1 LPELRAACII
11 THSMECLSL
20 RSSRLPHTSKLYS
33 CYLDDFPRAARFY
46 AHPPTEDGLQAAAGD
61 PAKRDDAS
69 VRAQMMAILREQN
82 SKFGA
87 DASVLRN
94 LDRLAAGALAVVS
107 GQQVGLFS
115 GPAYSFYK
123 ALTAVRAALHLSD
136 TGSETVPIFWLATE
150 DHDLAEVNHTFW
162 LGSGPRLDRITLAAA
177 EGGAGPPVGEILLG
191 ETSGR
196 EARAAAE
203 ALEGPAAKEVGEAL
217 LAAYRAEHSYG
228 QAFGMLMARLLAGRG
243 VILLDPLDARL
254 HRLGISVYRR
264 ALEESEALS
273 DALLKRNKELER
285 AGFHA
290 QVKVTERSTLLFLNV
305 DGQRQALRRRN
316 HGFAAG
322 PRTFSLQ
329 ELGNIL
335 EQSPERF
342 SANVLL
348 RPVLQDVLLPT
359 AAYVG
364 GPAEVAYFAQA
375 EVIYQRMMGRMPVIL
390 PRAGFTLVEPPV
402 ARLMK
407 KYGLTFEEVLRGRQ
421 HVRRKMERAYLP
433 PGLTK
438 KFAAGEKDFT
448 KILRGLRAPI
458 GKLDKTLLGAL
469 STAER
474 KMLYQ
479 FAKLRGKAGRAQN
492 TRTGLLDAHERVLL
506 DALYPHHGLQERS
519 LNLLPFLAR
528 NGLALLDELL
538 RRTHVRNSQ
547 HQVLNL

>member
-1 LPELRAACII
+1 MALP
-11 THSMECLSL
+11 MECHCL
-20 RSSRLPHTSKLYS
+20 RSSELPHTSKLYS
-33 CYLDDFPRAARFY
+33 CFLDEFSRVARFY
-46 AHPPTEDGLQAAAGD
+46 THPPTEEGLLAAAGEVRLD
-61 PAKRDDAS
+61 PG
-69 VRAQMMAILREQN
+69 VRAQVVEILREQN
-82 SKFGA
+82 KTFGA
-87 DASVLRN
+87 DTSVARN

-123 ALTAVRAALHLSD
+123 ALTAVRAAQHLSE
-136 TGSETVPIFWLATE
+136 TGTETIPIFWLATE
-150 DHDLAEVNHTFW
+150 DHDLAEVDHTFW
-162 LGSGPRLDRITLAAA
+162 LGHGSGLDRVSLEAAPDA
-177 EGGAGPPVGEILLG
+177 MGRSVGEILLG
-191 ETSGR
+191 ENAGR
-196 EARAAAE
+196 QARAAAE
-203 ALEGPAAKEVGEAL
+203 ALAGPAAKEVGEAL
-217 LAAYRAEHSYG
+217 AAAYRPEHSYG
-228 QAFGMLMARLLAGRG
+228 LAFGKLLAQLLAGRG
-243 VILLDPLDARL
+243 VILLDPLDPRL
-254 HRLGISVYRR
+254 HRLGIAVYRR
-264 ALEESEALS
+264 ALAESTAFN

-322 PRTFSLQ
+322 ALTFSQADL
-329 ELGNIL
+329 EAIL
-335 EQSPERF
+335 ERSPERF

-348 RPVLQDVLLPT
+348 RPVLQDALLPT

-364 GPAEVAYFAQA
+364 GPAEMAYFAQA
-375 EVIYQRMMGRMPVIL
+375 EVIYQPKMGRMPAIL

-407 KYGLTFEEVLRGRQ
+407 KYGLTFEEILRGRQ
-421 HVRRKMERAYLP
+421 YVRRKMERAYVP
-433 PGLTK
+433 VGLAK
-438 KFAAGEKDFT
+438 KFAAGEKDLQ
-448 KILRGLRAPI
+448 KIHRGLRAPI

-479 FAKLRGKAGRAQN
+479 FGKLRGKAGRAQN

-506 DALYPHHGLQERS
+506 DALFPHHGLQERS

-528 NGLALLDELL
+528 NGMSILDELL
-538 RRTHVRNSQ
+538 HRTHVRNSQ
-547 HQVLNL
+547 HQVLYL

>member
-1 LPELRAACII
+1 
-11 THSMECLSL
+11 MECHGL
-20 RSSRLPHTSKLYS
+20 RSSELPHTSKLYTCFLEEFS
-33 CYLDDFPRAARFY
+33 RVARFY
-46 AHPPTEDGLQAAAGD
+46 SHPPTEEGLQAAAGEV
-61 PAKRDDAS
+61 RMDANA
-69 VRAQMMAILREQN
+69 RAQVVEILREQN
-82 SKFGA
+82 KKFGA
-87 DASVLRN
+87 DASVTRN

-123 ALTAVRAALHLSD
+123 ALTAVRAALHLTD
-136 TGSETVPIFWLATE
+136 TGTQAVPIFWLATE

-162 LGSGPRLDRITLAAA
+162 LGHGLRLDRITLEAA
-177 EGGAGPPVGEILLG
+177 EGAAGRPVGEVLLG
-191 ETSGR
+191 ETAGR

-203 ALEGPAAKEVGEAL
+203 ALEGPGAKEIGEAL
-217 LAAYRAEHSYG
+217 TAAYRPEHTYG
-228 QAFGMLMARLLAGRG
+228 LAFAKLMARVLAGRG

-264 ALEESEALS
+264 ALLESEALS

-316 HGFAAG
+316 YRFSAG
-322 PRTFSLQ
+322 ARTFSLDGL
-329 ELGNIL
+329 EKML
-335 EQSPERF
+335 EQTPELF

-348 RPVLQDVLLPT
+348 RPVLQDALLPT

-364 GPAEVAYFAQA
+364 GPAETAYFAQA
-375 EVIYQRMMGRMPVIL
+375 EVIYRRMMERMPAIL
-390 PRAGFTLVEPPV
+390 PRAAFTLVEPPV

-407 KYGLTFEEVLRGRQ
+407 KYGLTFEEILRGRQ
-421 HVRRKMERAYLP
+421 YVRRKMERAYLP
-433 PGLTK
+433 PGLAK
-438 KFAAGEKDFT
+438 KFNAGEREVQRL
-448 KILRGLRAPI
+448 LRGMRAPI

-474 KMLYQ
+474 KMLFQ
-479 FAKLRGKAGRAQN
+479 FGRLRGKAGRAQN
-492 TRTGLLDAHERVLL
+492 LRTELLDTHERVLL
-506 DALYPHHGLQERS
+506 DALFPHHGLQERS

-528 NGLALLDELL
+528 NGPTLLDELL
-538 RRTHVRNSQ
+538 HRTHVRNTQ
-547 HQVLNL
+547 HQVMYL